1 MKKTFALSIF
11 VLFLLS
17 ISLAFADGNHQTG
30 FEEGKKLVESKISC
44 DELSDDQFEA
54 IGDYFME
61 QMHSGK
67 AHEMMDQMMGGEGS
81 ERLRQMHVMM
91 AKNLYCNENA
101 GSMMG
106 SGGMM
111 GMMNRMNGGG
121 MMGADNMMSSG
132 GMMNMMGG
140 GMMGAPQTSM
150 MQGRMGCFGGGF
162 SSWNFFNVLY
172 PILLVGL
179 IVLVYLWII
188 KLWRGFYGNKK

>member
-1 MKKTFALSIF
+1 MKKILALSIF
-11 VLFLLS
+11 VLLLLS
-17 ISLAFADGNHQTG
+17 MSLAFADEGHQSG
-30 FEEGKKLVESKISC
+30 LEEGKKLVESKISC

-61 QMHSGK
+61 QMHPGE

-91 AKNLYCNENA
+91 AKNLYCNENID
-101 GSMMG
+101 GMMG

-111 GMMNRMNGGG
+111 GMMNMMNGGG

-132 GMMNMMGG
+132 GMMNRMGG
-140 GMMGAPQTSM
+140 QIPQTSM
-150 MQGRMGCFGGGF
+150 MQGRLGCFGVGF
-162 SSWNFFNVLY
+162 SSWNFFGVLY
-172 PILLVGL
+172 PILLIGL

-188 KLWRGFYGNKK
+188 KLCRGFYGNKK